1 MITIK
6 QYEKALKI
14 VQEYESQKR
23 LKYDLWSLRAGQK
36 LQLVKDPD
44 TKKGQLTKGNI
55 YIVDIEWLQHPC
67 CFAIR
72 DNYGKLKRISRT
84 NMNNRW
90 ICV

>member
-36 LQLVKDPD
+36 LQLVKDAD

-55 YIVDIEWLQHPC
+55 YIVDIQWLQHPC

>member
-36 LQLVKDPD
+36 LQLVKDAD

-55 YIVDIEWLQHPC
+55 YIVDIQWLQHPIS
-67 CFAIR
+67 FAIR
-72 DNYGKLKRISRT
+72 DNYGKLKRIRRT